1 MIEYNK
7 DKPLRLFEIC
17 AGYGSQA
24 LALKRLQNKYPEFRF
39 ELTGWCDYD
48 PESNQPLEK
57 QPAVVA
63 HNALH
68 EEGIGKNWGDLTKID
83 WTQVPDFDLL
93 TASTPC
99 QSISNAGL
107 QHGFTKDSGTR
118 SSIIW
123 NVHDCVRIKRP
134 RFIVMENVAAIL
146 SDKFKPLLLLWI
158 SELEKFGYT
167 NFCPPVFTRKD
178 GSTTRKWCL
187 NAKDYG
193 IAQNRERWFLV
204 SILDENA
211 KFEFPQPMP
220 LTRKLKDVLE
230 KEVDEKYYLS
240 EERLQGLKIS
250 TQKEKDAGRG
260 FAFKP
265 KNESDE
271 TANSVTTHSGGR
283 KTDNFIKTVG
293 NLYDNTNGGKAA
305 GVVIDDGG
313 GGYSA
318 QLERET
324 IQNS

>member
-7 DKPLRLFEIC
+7 NKPLRLFEIC

-39 ELTGWCDYD
+39 ELTGWCEFD
-48 PESNQPLEK
+48 PDSGKPIDE
-57 QPAVVA
+57 QPAVIA

-68 EEGIGKNWGDLTKID
+68 EDGIGKNWGDLTKID
-83 WTQVPDFDLL
+83 WNKVPDFDLL

-123 NVHDCVRIKRP
+123 NVHDCVRIKKP
-134 RFIVMENVAAIL
+134 KFIVMENVSAIL

-167 NFCPPVFTRKD
+167 NYCPPVFRRKD
-178 GSTTRKWCL
+178 GSKTRKWCL

-193 IAQNRERWFLV
+193 VCQNRERWFMV
-204 SILDENA
+204 SILGEH
-211 KFEFPQPMP
+211 KRFEFPQPTL

-230 KEVDEKYYLS
+230 KDVDERYY
-240 EERLQGLKIS
+240 I
-250 TQKEKDAGRG
+250 
-260 FAFKP
+260 
-265 KNESDE
+265 SDE
-271 TANSVTTHSGGR
+271 KLQSLKFAPTN
-283 KTDNFIKTVG
+283 KDIKKVG
-293 NLYDNTNGGKAA
+293 QYNNGQS
-305 GVVIDDGG
+305 GVVYSSDGISGTID
-313 GGYSA
+313 A
-318 QLERET
+318 
-324 IQNS
+324 